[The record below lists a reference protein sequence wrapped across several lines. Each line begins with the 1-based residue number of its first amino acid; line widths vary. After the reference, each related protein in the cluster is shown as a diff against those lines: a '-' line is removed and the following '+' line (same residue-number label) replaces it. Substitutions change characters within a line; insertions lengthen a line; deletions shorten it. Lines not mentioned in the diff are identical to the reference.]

1 MRDCTA
7 TRVPRVRPHSPQHD
21 REKRIAAAA
30 FDERGAR
37 AACPWIPRPQACSS
51 PLSMSPTV
59 LVVDD
64 CADIARIIARYLESA
79 AYRAVT
85 AASGT
90 EALAIVQRATP
101 DCIILDLMM
110 PGMSGAELLHALRH
124 EDATKSIPVIL
135 VSARV
140 GYHGTH
146 FRSQVDADYS
156 VGKPFTRQQIVQA
169 VRTVLARKAG
179 VELEPLPAP
188 PPPRVDARA
197 RIAAELAR
205 AGYLPR

>member
-1 MRDCTA
+1 
-7 TRVPRVRPHSPQHD
+7 
-21 REKRIAAAA
+21 
-30 FDERGAR
+30 
-37 AACPWIPRPQACSS
+37 
-51 PLSMSPTV
+51 MSPTI

-64 CADIARIIARYLESA
+64 CVDIARIISRYLESA
-79 AYRAVT
+79 AYRTVT
-85 AASGT
+85 ASSGS

-110 PGMSGAELLHALRH
+110 PGMSGAELLHTLRRD
-124 EDATKSIPVIL
+124 EATKDTPVIL

-146 FRSQVDADYS
+146 FRSQADANYS

-179 VELEPLPAP
+179 VELAPPPAP
-188 PPPRVDARA
+188 RPPRVDART

-205 AGYLPR
+205 TGFLPH